1 MAQGYSE
8 SFTVGESQIAVND
21 SIGPSIYCYLN
32 SPSFQNGGT
41 VNSTPYF
48 VAEITDRD
56 GINASGSG
64 IGHDMQLCIDGR
76 ADMTFS
82 LNDNFQFD
90 FGSYTS
96 GYTYYSMPQ
105 LDEGWHTLRFRAWDI
120 QNNVNTSELRF
131 CVVKSQKPSFSI
143 SCTKNPARESTTFV
157 IAHDR
162 QGANLDITVEVYDL
176 SGRRLWSH
184 SESGV
189 GNGSTYTVTW
199 NLTTDGGVQL
209 DSGIYLYRVKLG
221 ADNATKT
228 SKAKKLI
235 IAGNK

>member
-1 MAQGYSE
+1 M
-8 SFTVGESQIAVND
+8 
-21 SIGPSIYCYLN
+21 
-32 SPSFQNGGT
+32 
-41 VNSTPYF
+41 
-48 VAEITDRD
+48 
-56 GINASGSG
+56 
-64 IGHDMQLCIDGR
+64 
-76 ADMTFS
+76 
-82 LNDNFQFD
+82 
-90 FGSYTS
+90 
-96 GYTYYSMPQ
+96 
-105 LDEGWHTLRFRAWDI
+105 
-120 QNNVNTSELRF
+120 
-131 CVVKSQKPSFSI
+131 VKSKKPSFSI

-162 QGANLDITVEVYDL
+162 QGANLDVTVEVYDL

-199 NLTTDGGVQL
+199 DLTTDGGVQL